1 MTDPILS
8 LSDVHKSFGPI
19 EVLHGVNFALR
30 PGEVHALIGEN
41 GAGKSTTMKI
51 LAGYLSQT
59 DGEVIF
65 EGNPIRFDH
74 SDEAEDLGIIMIHQ
88 EFNLAE
94 HLAVD
99 QNIFLGRELKKGWR
113 LDHGEMRRR
122 SAELLQRLDCRVDPA
137 TQVNRIS
144 VPDKQMVEI
153 AKALSR
159 DARVLIMD
167 EPTAVLTER
176 ETEVLFEQIERLREQ
191 GVAIL
196 YTSHKLSEVKRIAD
210 RVTVLR
216 DGTMVRSGMVEEFS
230 EHDMATAM
238 VGRELSDLFPPK
250 AEGGAE
256 TVLEVRNVSVPG
268 MVENASLN
276 LHRGEV
282 LGIGG
287 LVGSGRTELAEAI
300 AGLRPR
306 DGEVTVKGTALP
318 PGDISAAVKAGLVY
332 LTEDRKGA
340 GLLLEKTLRENLT
353 LPLLSEFG
361 NPLINRRKEE
371 AALSKAIEDF
381 AIRAPDRGM
390 AVGDLSGGN
399 QQKLLLAKTL
409 LSNPEIVI
417 IDEPTRGIDI
427 GTKQQIYQLIADL
440 AAEGRSIIVISSE
453 MPELIGLADRV
464 VVMHS
469 GEITG
474 EVSGAD
480 VNEQRIV
487 KLAMGMDAEPEGTAA

>member
-1 MTDPILS
+1 MNQPILS
-8 LSDVHKSFGPI
+8 LEDVTKSFGLI
-19 EVLHGVNFALR
+19 EVLHGVDFALR

-59 DGEVIF
+59 GGRVIF
-65 EGNPIRFDH
+65 DGKPIEFSH

-94 HLAVD
+94 HLSVD

-113 LDHGEMRRR
+113 LDHAAMRQR
-122 SAELLQRLDCRVDPA
+122 SAELLSRLNSRVDLSA
-137 TQVNRIS
+137 RVGRIS

-176 ETEVLFEQIERLREQ
+176 ETEILFEQIERLREQ

-196 YTSHKLSEVKRIAD
+196 YTSHKLGEVKRIAD

-216 DGTMVRSGMVEEFS
+216 DGTMVTSGLVEEFS

-250 AEGGAE
+250 ATGDNEII
-256 TVLEVRNVSVPG
+256 LEVRDVSVPG
-268 MVENASLN
+268 MVENVSLT
-276 LHRGEV
+276 LHHGEV

-306 DGEVTVKGTALP
+306 SGTVKLKGKTLP
-318 PGDISAAVKAGLVY
+318 SGDITAAVKAGLVY

-340 GLLLEKTLRENLT
+340 GLLLEKSLRENLT

-361 NPLINRRKEE
+361 NPLISRKKEE
-371 AALSKAIEDF
+371 QALTKAIDDF
-381 AIRAPDRGM
+381 AIRAPDRSM

-427 GTKQQIYQLIADL
+427 GTKQQIYQLIAKL
-440 AAEGRSIIVISSE
+440 AKEGRSIIVISSE

-464 VVMHS
+464 VVMHA
-469 GEITG
+469 GQVTG
-474 EVSGAD
+474 EARGKD

-487 KLAMGMDAEPEGTAA
+487 KLAMGMDAQHKDNAA

>member
-1 MTDPILS
+1 MSEPILS
-8 LSDVHKSFGPI
+8 LQGVTKSFGPI
-19 EVLHGVNFALR
+19 EVLHGVDFALR

-51 LAGYLSQT
+51 LAGYLGQT
-59 DGEVIF
+59 DGEILF
-65 EGNPIRFDH
+65 EGKPITFDH

-113 LDHGEMRRR
+113 LDHKTMRER
-122 SAELLQRLDCRVDPA
+122 SAELLSRLDCRVNPG
-137 TQVNRIS
+137 TPVNRIS

-153 AKALSR
+153 AKALGR

-167 EPTAVLTER
+167 EPTAVLTEK
-176 ETEVLFEQIERLREQ
+176 ETEVLFEQIDRLRDQ

-196 YTSHKLSEVKRIAD
+196 YTSHKLGEVKRIAD

-216 DGTMVRSGMVEEFS
+216 DGTMVTSSLVDEVS

-238 VGRELSDLFPPK
+238 VGREVSDLFPPK
-250 AEGGAE
+250 ALGGE
-256 TVLEVRNVSVPG
+256 DTILEVKDVSVPG
-268 MVENASLN
+268 IVEDCSLY
-276 LHRGEV
+276 LRRGEV

-300 AGLRPR
+300 AGLRAR
-306 DGEVTVKGTALP
+306 TGEVKMNGTTLP
-318 PGDISAAVKAGLVY
+318 SGSIADAVKAGLVY

-340 GLLLEKTLRENLT
+340 GLLLEKSLRENLT
-353 LPLLSEFG
+353 LPLLHEFG
-361 NPLINRRKEE
+361 NPLIDRKKED
-371 AALSKAIEDF
+371 AALSKAIDDF
-381 AIRAPDRGM
+381 AIRAPDRNM
-390 AVGDLSGGN
+390 AVGNLSGGN

-409 LSNPEIVI
+409 LSDPEIII

-427 GTKQQIYQLIADL
+427 GTKQQIYTLIAEL
-440 AAEGRSIIVISSE
+440 AEQGKSIIVISSE

-464 VVMHS
+464 VVMHA

-474 EVSGAD
+474 EVRGENVTEEA
-480 VNEQRIV
+480 IV
-487 KLAMGMDAEPEGTAA
+487 KLAMGLDGQHKDTAA